1 MIENIRL
8 THGIIPG
15 GKSRKPMIAS
25 LDKPHRITAGQNNIG
40 APKMLNGFGAIKS
53 LSLSIFHYQNLIFP
67 IVPCKVIAFIRS
79 LLLFLITLYIVPLFL
94 AF

>member
-40 APKMLNGFGAIKS
+40 APKILNGVGVIKS
-53 LSLSIFHYQNLIFP
+53 FFFPIFQYQNSVPIAPYRLIFCQ
-67 IVPCKVIAFIRS
+67 VFDS
-79 LLLFLITLYIVPLFL
+79 FLDCSCVL
-94 AF
+94 